1 MKKIGLI
8 FLTII
13 LSGLFVFSFG
23 PKTQAQE
30 TPNNYLCAVYFT
42 GVGCPHC
49 AATDPY
55 VLKSWLK
62 DYHNFVVVEYEIYQQ
77 KQNATLLLNYDQLY
91 QTGLGIP
98 LLLLNKSIK
107 IAGDQPIIKS
117 ETNLFENIRV
127 NSCPLID
134 GRVVDFNLLEINQLT
149 DWPKIWKGE
158 RILIKN
164 GSNGNNQLLK
174 DLLIAD
180 NLPELLKDK
189 VYKKIQ
195 PKAIALSGQSVNF
208 ENAIK
213 VDDWI
218 FQWNGLPVDSSN
230 QGNNQETTG
239 QNQNNISQTELTIP
253 KIVSLATVDA
263 INPCAFAVL
272 ILMLISILT
281 YDPTKR
287 KNILWAGLAFVA
299 SVFIMYFIYGI
310 IIIKFFQL
318 IQALTLV
325 RLVLYKVVAVFAILL
340 GLLNLKDF
348 IKYKPGGFMT
358 EMPMFIRPVAK
369 KFISS
374 ITSPTGAFG
383 VGAFVTL
390 FLLPC
395 TVGPYIICGG
405 ILSTL
410 DFIKTLPYLLIY
422 NLVFVLP
429 MILIILIL
437 YKGVAKVE
445 DVSGWKDK
453 NIRYL
458 HLASGLIMLLL
469 GLAMF
474 LGWV

>member
-49 AATDPY
+49 AATDPS

-149 DWPKIWKGE
+149 GWPKIWKGE